1 VQWKLCLVAACLV
14 VAGFAAPR
22 EPEPPGAA
30 TAERGRRLFDIH
42 CSRCHGVGGGGG
54 EGPALTKPVLRYA
67 PDDETLV
74 TVIQDGIPRTAMVGS
89 FALSDA
95 EASDVAAYVR
105 SLGRVAVTAVGGDVE
120 RGRAI
125 YDEQAC
131 GACHIVA
138 GEGRGIGPELTSIGE
153 ARGAEHLRQSLLDAA
168 AVVSEEYRVVTV
180 RGTSGAAVRG
190 VRVNEDDFSVLVR
203 DADARLHSFAL
214 EESTMSKETGASLM
228 PSYGKRLSSAAMDDL
243 VAYLVSLRGG
253 R

>member
-1 VQWKLCLVAACLV
+1 MSLKPSLLAACLV
-14 VAGFAAPR
+14 VAGFAAPPV
-22 EPEPPGAA
+22 PESPGTA
-30 TAERGRRLFDIH
+30 TADRGRRLFDIH

-67 PDDETLV
+67 PDDATLV
-74 TVIQDGIPRTAMVGS
+74 SVIQDGIPRTAMVGS

-95 EASDVAAYVR
+95 EAMDVAAYVR
-105 SLGRVAVTAVGGDVE
+105 SLGRVEQEAVAGDVE

-138 GEGRGIGPELTSIGE
+138 GDGRGIGPELTAIGE
-153 ARGAEHLRQSLLDAA
+153 ARGADHLRQSLLDAV
-168 AVVSEEYRVVTV
+168 AVVAEEYRVVTV
-180 RGTSGAAVRG
+180 RGKSGASVRG

-214 EESTMSKETGASLM
+214 DESTMSKEMGASLM
-228 PSYGKRLSSAAMDDL
+228 PSYAKRLSNAEVEDL
-243 VAYLVSLRGG
+243 VAYLVSLRGVK
-253 R
+253 

>member
-1 VQWKLCLVAACLV
+1 MSLKPSLLAACLV
-14 VAGFAAPR
+14 VAGFAAPP
-22 EPEPPGAA
+22 EPESPGAA
-30 TAERGRRLFDIH
+30 TADRGRRLFDIH

-67 PDDETLV
+67 PDDATLV
-74 TVIQDGIPRTAMVGS
+74 SVIQDGIPRTAMVGS

-95 EASDVAAYVR
+95 EAMDVAAYVR
-105 SLGRVAVTAVGGDVE
+105 SLGRVEQEAVAGDVE

-138 GEGRGIGPELTSIGE
+138 GDGRGIGPELTAIGE
-153 ARGAEHLRQSLLDAA
+153 ARGADHLRQSLLDAV
-168 AVVSEEYRVVTV
+168 AVVAEEYRVVTV
-180 RGTSGAAVRG
+180 RGKSGASVRG

-214 EESTMSKETGASLM
+214 DESTMSKEMGASLM
-228 PSYGKRLSSAAMDDL
+228 PSYAKRLSSAEIEDL
-243 VAYLVSLRGG
+243 VAYLVSLRGVK
-253 R
+253 

>member
-1 VQWKLCLVAACLV
+1 VSLKPSLVAACLV

-22 EPEPPGAA
+22 EPESPGAA
-30 TAERGRRLFDIH
+30 TADRGRRLFDIH

-54 EGPALTKPVLRYA
+54 EGPPLTKPVLRYA
-67 PDDETLV
+67 PDDATLV
-74 TVIQDGIPRTAMVGS
+74 SVIQDGIPRTAMVGS

-95 EASDVAAYVR
+95 EAMDVAAYVR
-105 SLGRVAVTAVGGDVE
+105 SLGRVEREAVSGSVE

-138 GEGRGIGPELTSIGE
+138 GDGRGIGPELTAIGE
-153 ARGAEHLRQSLLDAA
+153 ARGADHLRSSLLDAA
-168 AVVSEEYRVVTV
+168 AVVAEEYRVVSV
-180 RGTSGAAVRG
+180 RAESGASVRG

-214 EESTMSKETGASLM
+214 DESTMSKEMGASLM
-228 PSYGKRLSSAAMDDL
+228 PSYGKRLSSAEVEDL
-243 VAYLVSLRGG
+243 VAYLVSLRGVK
-253 R
+253 

>member
-1 VQWKLCLVAACLV
+1 MSLKPSLLAACLV

-22 EPEPPGAA
+22 EPESPGAV
-30 TAERGRRLFDIH
+30 TADRGRRLFDIH

-67 PDDETLV
+67 PDDATLV
-74 TVIQDGIPRTAMVGS
+74 SVIQDGIPRTAMVGS

-95 EASDVAAYVR
+95 EAMDVAAYVR
-105 SLGRVAVTAVGGDVE
+105 SLGRVEQEAVAGDVE

-138 GEGRGIGPELTSIGE
+138 GDGRGIGPELTAIGE
-153 ARGAEHLRQSLLDAA
+153 ARGADHLRQSLLDAV
-168 AVVSEEYRVVTV
+168 AVVAEENRVVTV
-180 RGTSGAAVRG
+180 RGKSGASVRG

-214 EESTMSKETGASLM
+214 DESTMSKEMGASLM
-228 PSYGKRLSSAAMDDL
+228 PSYAKRLSNAEIEDL
-243 VAYLVSLRGG
+243 VAYLVSLRGVK
-253 R
+253 

>member
-1 VQWKLCLVAACLV
+1 VSLKPSLVAACLV

-22 EPEPPGAA
+22 EPESPAA
-30 TAERGRRLFDIH
+30 GTADRGRRLFDIH

-67 PDDETLV
+67 PDDATLV
-74 TVIQDGIPRTAMVGS
+74 SVIQDGIPRTAMVGS

-95 EASDVAAYVR
+95 EAMDVAAYVR
-105 SLGRVAVTAVGGDVE
+105 SLGRVERKAVAGDVE

-138 GEGRGIGPELTSIGE
+138 GDGRGIGPELTAIGE
-153 ARGAEHLRQSLLDAA
+153 ARGADHLRESLLDAA
-168 AVVSEEYRVVTV
+168 AVVAEEYRVVTV
-180 RGTSGAAVRG
+180 RGEGGDFVRG
-190 VRVNEDDFSVLVR
+190 VRVNEDDFTVLVR

-214 EESTMSKETGASLM
+214 EESSMSKEMGASLM
-228 PSYGKRLSSAAMDDL
+228 PSYAKRLSNEEIEDL
-243 VAYLVSLRGG
+243 VAYLVSLRGVK
-253 R
+253 